1 MEDKQDE
8 SPPVP
13 PRVYLP
19 TKAPTVRY
27 VPNSGWSRYKLA
39 VQSLVPF
46 RRTCGWVPVIFLFY
60 AEHTKWEKFWA
71 VLS

>member
-1 MEDKQDE
+1 MEDKQDD

-13 PRVYLP
+13 HRVCLP

-46 RRTCGWVPVIFLFY
+46 RKTHG
-60 AEHTKWEKFWA
+60 
-71 VLS
+71 